1 MKKMTF
7 AAAAFG
13 LAACATTPATPIQ
26 DRNLI
31 AQAERDIRAALR
43 QPDAGQFKD
52 PRAYQLDNGEKSVCF
67 SVNTTNAFGGYTG
80 FQPMIVIYTRAGG
93 NVIFEGGPAVAECNG
108 LQAGNS
114 MRL

>member
-1 MKKMTF
+1 MNKMIF
-7 AAAAFG
+7 AAAA
-13 LAACATTPATPIQ
+13 LALAGCASTPASPIQ

-31 AQAERDIRAALR
+31 AQTERDIRAALR
-43 QPDAGQFKD
+43 EPSAGQFKD

-108 LQAGNS
+108 LKTGNS
-114 MRL
+114 MRP